1 MWARESPPALCT
13 QTAAQESTLSETHQ
27 GKHPWDPEGQLHTGI
42 KLVTSLG
49 LSHRVHKRHTWIQAE
64 VGSRLESVTPG
75 LLLAVESPHPNPRI
89 PFSCIVEAIW
99 FHPRQRAL
107 HAFLLGTSS
116 SPGNPPPWSTPPP
129 VFPQRGWRRGS
140 VWQWGNLIPDS
151 SPHRNQSFQCPWPRL
166 GGEPAEGGNRDQ
178 RLPICGGRRLPLL
191 LLFFRGTCSRG
202 SQLPDALHSP
212 LLDTQA
218 EAEAPEGLLPAWGNS
233 RHTDTR
239 DTGGRQSHV
248 RVETRGPD
256 ANTLHRLGP
265 ATAGSSPLSW
275 GFQSAL

>member
-1 MWARESPPALCT
+1 MYSRSHLVPSPA
-13 QTAAQESTLSETHQ
+13 EST
-27 GKHPWDPEGQLHTGI
+27 
-42 KLVTSLG
+42 
-49 LSHRVHKRHTWIQAE
+49 AC
-64 VGSRLESVTPG
+64 
-75 LLLAVESPHPNPRI
+75 LLAGHLQLTREPPTLVNP
-89 PFSCIVEAIW
+89 
-99 FHPRQRAL
+99 
-107 HAFLLGTSS
+107 SS
-116 SPGNPPPWSTPPP
+116 SVPTEGLEEGKCLAT
-129 VFPQRGWRRGS
+129 
-140 VWQWGNLIPDS
+140 GNLIPDS

-191 LLFFRGTCSRG
+191 LHFFRGTCSRG

-212 LLDTQA
+212 PLDTQA

-256 ANTLHRLGP
+256 ANTLRRLGP